1 MKRTTYIMAG
11 TLLAGLVMMCGIIFY
26 ISKLG
31 TTWEEAILEIGG
43 SPKTVQLQPCKVV
56 QLSMTRAEYKKIKE
70 GIHEIDG
77 MVAFSEVPLTVCS
90 DSTSAGSFSFAAEM
104 EQFLSIQT
112 VGDTL
117 RIAFD
122 FPEEKLDEKYR
133 NQSWLKVR
141 SSAMILALPAGVQQV
156 VSDIESMETTFS
168 NVHCDTLAFR
178 VLNLAYLENCR
189 IASLSAQAQ
198 SLRFNSGEV
207 KDLYLNLDE
216 ISDWRVNTETF
227 EIDTEHLSGSDS
239 HYCSLQQDECRQV
252 LWTPLKEDATLNMK
266 LNQAVKIEVGEQ

>member
-26 ISKLG
+26 VSKLG
-31 TTWEEAILEIGG
+31 TSWEEAILEIGG

-56 QLSMTRAEYKKIKE
+56 QLSMTKAEYKKIKAGHYE
-70 GIHEIDG
+70 VDG
-77 MVAFSEVPLTVCS
+77 MVAFSEVPLTVCADTIS
-90 DSTSAGSFSFAAEM
+90 SGSFSYAAEM
-104 EQFLSIQT
+104 EQFVSIQT

-117 RIAFD
+117 HIAFS
-122 FPEEKLDEKYR
+122 FPDDKLDEKYR
-133 NQSWLKVR
+133 NQNWLKVR

-168 NVHCDTLAFR
+168 NIHCDTLSFHVR
-178 VLNLAYLENCR
+178 NLANVEDCR
-189 IASLSAQAQ
+189 IASLNAQAQ
-198 SLRFNSGEV
+198 TLRFMSGEV

-227 EIDTEHLSGSDS
+227 KIDTEHLSGSDS
-239 HYCSLQQDECRQV
+239 HYYSLQQDECRQV

-266 LNQAVKIEVGEQ
+266 LNQAVKIEVGE